1 MSETYE
7 NEDGVWERK
16 IVGGRIIDT
25 LVEPKK
31 KAPAKKKKT
40 TAKKGAKKSAGSK

>member
-7 NEDGVWERK
+7 DENGVWERK
-16 IVGGRIIDT
+16 IVGGRVVET

-31 KAPAKKKKT
+31 KAPAKKKT
-40 TAKKGAKKSAGSK
+40 AAKKGAKKSASTK

>member
-31 KAPAKKKKT
+31 KKASAKKT
-40 TAKKGAKKSAGSK
+40 AAKKGAKKSASSK